1 MARIMEGDLHADNLR
16 KVQAINWLVES
27 GWGIN
32 LDNPSKIVF
41 FKKDPLTNT
50 IKSVNIKAGYMNAK
64 EIANIMNQSDFLFNQ
79 QALVV
84 EKKNAGEGVIKRLED
99 WSVAPMTTNASANGL
114 VSQNGDDE
122 LFVNS
127 LLNAMSEEERKS
139 YQNLMNYNAYHLIN
153 YLYKNKNFD
162 KEVYDE
168 LTARWTDEKI
178 YQQIGIDASSTGHLE
193 SEIQNPSREA

>member
-64 EIANIMNQSDFLFNQ
+64 EIANIMNQSDFLLNQ
-79 QALVV
+79 KAL
-84 EKKNAGEGVIKRLED
+84 
-99 WSVAPMTTNASANGL
+99 
-114 VSQNGDDE
+114 
-122 LFVNS
+122 F
-127 LLNAMSEEERKS
+127 
-139 YQNLMNYNAYHLIN
+139 
-153 YLYKNKNFD
+153 F
-162 KEVYDE
+162 
-168 LTARWTDEKI
+168 
-178 YQQIGIDASSTGHLE
+178 
-193 SEIQNPSREA
+193 